1 MFVAETATP
10 GKTANPTSPDPTLAT
25 AWREISD
32 PLAPFLESVRSF
44 LSEQIDLFEPEV
56 AEGAR
61 YALSA
66 SGKQLRP
73 VLVALG
79 AQAVGPL
86 TPQHAAAAAIVELVH
101 LATLVHDDVID
112 AAGVR
117 RQRPTV
123 AARYGNRTAVLLGD
137 CLFAHALQ
145 LAASF
150 PTTDVC
156 SAVSA
161 ATRAVCSGEILQ
173 TLRQGRLDQPLDE
186 YFRVI
191 RLKTAELFALA
202 CDLGA
207 FLADASPAQ
216 RAALKRFGIAFGTA
230 YQVFDDCLD
239 VFGNEVSAGKTL
251 GTDFASGKVT
261 LPLLLAHQNASPADR
276 TRLENLLSNRRNGA
290 HTQNLRAILDQYD
303 AGTRAQA
310 VVASYL
316 DAAREAL
323 RPIESAPGTAALA
336 ALTQYLG
343 VQVARLA
350 TG

>member
-1 MFVAETATP
+1 
-10 GKTANPTSPDPTLAT
+10 
-25 AWREISD
+25 
-32 PLAPFLESVRSF
+32 ESVRRF
-44 LSEQIDLFEPEV
+44 LDDQIEQFEPEV

-73 VLVALG
+73 VLVALS
-79 AQAVGPL
+79 A
-86 TPQHAAAAAIVELVH
+86 HAAGGLGPDHAAGASIVELVH

-112 AAGVR
+112 AAGLR

-156 SAVSA
+156 RAVSA
-161 ATRAVCSGEILQ
+161 ATQAVCSGEILQ

-202 CDLGA
+202 CELGA
-207 FLADASPAQ
+207 LLTAAPMGH
-216 RAALKRFGIAFGTA
+216 RVALKRFGIAFGTA

-239 VFGNEVSAGKTL
+239 VFGNESTAGKTL

-261 LPLLLAHQNASPADR
+261 LPLLLAHQSAGPGDR
-276 TRLENLLSNRRNGA
+276 SRLESLFNRRGTVHA
-290 HTQNLRAILDQYD
+290 DGLRAILDQHQ
-303 AGTRAQA
+303 AGVRAQA
-310 VVASYL
+310 VVASHL
-316 DAAREAL
+316 EAAREAL
-323 RPIESAPGTAALA
+323 RPLNNAPATAPLA
-336 ALTQYLG
+336 GLTHYLG
-343 VQVARLA
+343 AQLARLA

>member
-1 MFVAETATP
+1 MFVAATATP
-10 GKTANPTSPDPTLAT
+10 GKTHAPAPPDSTLSS

-32 PLAPFLESVRSF
+32 PVAPFLESVRTF
-44 LSEQIDLFEPEV
+44 LSDQIALFEPEV

-73 VLVALG
+73 VLVALSARAAG
-79 AQAVGPL
+79 DLGPD
-86 TPQHAAAAAIVELVH
+86 HAAGASIVELVH

-156 SAVSA
+156 RAVSA
-161 ATRAVCSGEILQ
+161 ATQAVCSGEILQ
-173 TLRQGRLDQPLDE
+173 TLRQGRLDQPLEE
-186 YFRVI
+186 YYRVI
-191 RLKTAELFALA
+191 RLKTAELFALS
-202 CDLGA
+202 CELGA
-207 FLADASPAQ
+207 LLASASATQ
-216 RAALKRFGIAFGTA
+216 RNALKRFGIAFGTA

-239 VFGNEVSAGKTL
+239 VFGNERTAGKTL
-251 GTDFASGKVT
+251 GTDFANGKVT
-261 LPLLLAHQNASPADR
+261 LPLLLAHQSASPADR
-276 TRLENLLSNRRNGA
+276 TRLESLFNRRGTGHA
-290 HTQNLRAILDQYD
+290 DSLRAILDQYE
-303 AGTRAQA
+303 AGSRAQTI
-310 VVASYL
+310 VASYL
-316 DAAREAL
+316 EAAREAL
-323 RPIESAPGTAALA
+323 RPLESSPGTAPLA

>member
-10 GKTANPTSPDPTLAT
+10 GKPPSTPPDSALSA

-32 PLAPFLESVRSF
+32 PVAPFLESVRTC

-73 VLVALG
+73 VLVALA
-79 AQAVGPL
+79 AQAAGGL
-86 TPQHAAAAAIVELVH
+86 TPAHTTGAAIVELVH

-112 AAGVR
+112 AAGLR

-150 PTTDVC
+150 PSTDVC
-156 SAVSA
+156 RVVSA
-161 ATRAVCSGEILQ
+161 ATKAVCSGEILQ

-202 CDLGA
+202 CELGA
-207 FLADASPAQ
+207 LLSAAPNTH
-216 RAALKRFGIAFGTA
+216 RGALKRFGIAFGTA

-239 VFGNEVSAGKTL
+239 VFGNETMAGKTL

-261 LPLLLAHQNASPADR
+261 LPLLLAHLSADSSDRARLETLLNRRGSSPA
-276 TRLENLLSNRRNGA
+276 EG
-290 HTQNLRAILDQYD
+290 LRAILDQYD
-303 AGTRAQA
+303 SGARAQA
-310 VVASYL
+310 VVGSYL
-316 DAAREAL
+316 EAARDAL
-323 RPIESAPGTAALA
+323 RPLDGAAGTFPLS
-336 ALTQYLG
+336 ALTHYLG
-343 VQVARLA
+343 AQVARLG

>member
-10 GKTANPTSPDPTLAT
+10 GKAPSPAPPDSALAT

-32 PLAPFLESVRSF
+32 PVAPFLESVRLF
-44 LSEQIDLFEPEV
+44 LAEQIDLFEPEV

-79 AQAVGPL
+79 AQAAGGL
-86 TPQHAAAAAIVELVH
+86 TPAHVTGAAIVELVH

-112 AAGVR
+112 AAGLR

-137 CLFAHALQ
+137 CLFAHSLQ
-145 LAASF
+145 LASSF
-150 PTTDVC
+150 PTTEVC
-156 SAVSA
+156 RAVSA
-161 ATRAVCSGEILQ
+161 ATKAVCSGEILQ

-202 CDLGA
+202 CELGA
-207 FLADASPAQ
+207 LLATAPTQ
-216 RAALKRFGIAFGTA
+216 HRNALKRFGIAFGTA

-239 VFGNEVSAGKTL
+239 VFGNETTAGKTL

-261 LPLLLAHQNASPADR
+261 LPLLLAHQNATPPDR
-276 TRLENLLSNRRNGA
+276 ARLETLMNRHGA
-290 HTQNLRAILDQYD
+290 GHAEGLRAILDQYD
-303 AGTRAQA
+303 SGAKAQS

-316 DAAREAL
+316 ESAREAL
-323 RPIESAPGTAALA
+323 RPLDGAPGTVPLS
-336 ALTQYLG
+336 ALTHYLG
-343 VQVARLA
+343 VQVARLGTA
-350 TG
+350 

>member
-10 GKTANPTSPDPTLAT
+10 GKPTSPPLPDSALSA
-25 AWREISD
+25 AWREISE
-32 PLAPFLESVRSF
+32 PVAPFLESVRIF

-73 VLVALG
+73 VLVALA
-79 AQAVGPL
+79 AQAAGGL
-86 TPQHAAAAAIVELVH
+86 TPAHTTGAAIVELVH

-112 AAGVR
+112 AAGLR

-150 PTTDVC
+150 PTTDICRV
-156 SAVSA
+156 VSA
-161 ATRAVCSGEILQ
+161 ATKAVCSGEILQ

-202 CDLGA
+202 CELGA
-207 FLADASPAQ
+207 LLSAAPAIH
-216 RAALKRFGIAFGTA
+216 RGALKRFGIAFGTA

-239 VFGNEVSAGKTL
+239 VFGNETVAGKTL

-261 LPLLLAHQNASPADR
+261 LPLLLAHLSASPADR
-276 TRLENLLSNRRNGA
+276 TRLETLLNRRGA
-290 HTQNLRAILDQYD
+290 GHAESLRAILDQYD
-303 AGTRAQA
+303 SGARAQG
-310 VVASYL
+310 VVGSYL
-316 DAAREAL
+316 EAACDAL
-323 RPIESAPGTAALA
+323 RPLDGTPGTVPLS
-336 ALTQYLG
+336 ALTHYLG
-343 VQVARLA
+343 AQVARLGA
-350 TG
+350 G

>member
-10 GKTANPTSPDPTLAT
+10 GEPLAPTPPDSALSA

-32 PLAPFLESVRSF
+32 PVAPFLESVRTF

-73 VLVALG
+73 VLVALA
-79 AQAVGPL
+79 AQAAGGL
-86 TPQHAAAAAIVELVH
+86 TPAHTTGAAIVELVH

-112 AAGVR
+112 AAGLR

-150 PTTDVC
+150 PSTDVC
-156 SAVSA
+156 RVVSA
-161 ATRAVCSGEILQ
+161 ATKAVCSGEILQ

-202 CDLGA
+202 CELGA
-207 FLADASPAQ
+207 LLSAAPNTH
-216 RAALKRFGIAFGTA
+216 RGALKRFGIAFGTA

-239 VFGNEVSAGKTL
+239 VFGNETMAGKTL

-261 LPLLLAHQNASPADR
+261 LPLLLAHLSADSSDRARLETLLNRRGSSPA
-276 TRLENLLSNRRNGA
+276 EG
-290 HTQNLRAILDQYD
+290 LRAILDQYD
-303 AGTRAQA
+303 SGARAQA
-310 VVASYL
+310 VVGSYL
-316 DAAREAL
+316 EAARDAL
-323 RPIESAPGTAALA
+323 RPLDGAAGTFPLS
-336 ALTQYLG
+336 ALTHYLG
-343 VQVARLA
+343 AQVARLG

>member
-10 GKTANPTSPDPTLAT
+10 GNAASPPDSTLAT

-32 PLAPFLESVRSF
+32 PVAPFLEAVRVF
-44 LSEQIDLFEPEV
+44 LEEQIASFEPEV

-73 VLVALG
+73 VLVALS
-79 AQAVGPL
+79 AQAAGGP
-86 TPQHAAAAAIVELVH
+86 TPAHVTGAAIVELVH

-112 AAGVR
+112 AAGLR

-137 CLFAHALQ
+137 CLFAHALE
-145 LAASF
+145 LASSF

-156 SAVSA
+156 RAVSA
-161 ATRAVCSGEILQ
+161 ATKAVCSGEILQ
-173 TLRQGRLDQPLDE
+173 TLRKGRLDQPMED

-202 CDLGA
+202 CELGA
-207 FLADASPAQ
+207 LLASAPAVQ
-216 RAALKRFGIAFGTA
+216 RAALKHFGIAFGTA

-239 VFGNEVSAGKTL
+239 VFGNETVAGKTL
-251 GTDFASGKVT
+251 GTDFANGKVT
-261 LPLLLAHQNASPADR
+261 LPLLLAHASASPSDR
-276 TRLENLLSNRRNGA
+276 ARLEALLNRRGTGHA
-290 HTQNLRAILDQYD
+290 ESLRAVLDQYD
-303 AGTRAQA
+303 SGVRAQN

-316 DAAREAL
+316 ESARDAL
-323 RPIESAPGTAALA
+323 RPLDGAPGTVPLA
-336 ALTQYLG
+336 SLTHYLG

-350 TG
+350 TA

>member
-10 GKTANPTSPDPTLAT
+10 GNSPAPAPFDSTLST
-25 AWREISD
+25 AWRAISD
-32 PLAPFLESVRSF
+32 PVAPFLESVRLF
-44 LSEQIDLFEPEV
+44 LADQITSFEPEV

-73 VLVALG
+73 VLVGLA
-79 AQAVGPL
+79 AQAAGGL
-86 TPQHAAAAAIVELVH
+86 TPFHVTGAAIVELVH

-150 PTTDVC
+150 PSTEVC
-156 SAVSA
+156 ASVSSA
-161 ATRAVCSGEILQ
+161 TKAVCSGEILQ
-173 TLRQGRLDQPLDE
+173 TLRQGRLDQPLEE
-186 YFRVI
+186 YFRII

-202 CDLGA
+202 CELGA
-207 FLADASPAQ
+207 MLAAGSDTP
-216 RAALKRFGIAFGTA
+216 RTALREFGITFGTA

-239 VFGNEVSAGKTL
+239 VFGNESVAGKTL

-261 LPLLLAHQNASPADR
+261 LPLLLTHQSATPADR
-276 TRLENLLSNRRNGA
+276 LRLESLLNRRGTSHA
-290 HTQNLRAILDQYD
+290 EGLRAILEEYK
-303 AGTRAQA
+303 AGTRAQE
-310 VVASYL
+310 VVGTYL
-316 DAAREAL
+316 EKAREIL
-323 RPIESAPGTAALA
+323 RPLDGAQGTAPLI

-343 VQVARLA
+343 AQVARLGA
-350 TG
+350 G